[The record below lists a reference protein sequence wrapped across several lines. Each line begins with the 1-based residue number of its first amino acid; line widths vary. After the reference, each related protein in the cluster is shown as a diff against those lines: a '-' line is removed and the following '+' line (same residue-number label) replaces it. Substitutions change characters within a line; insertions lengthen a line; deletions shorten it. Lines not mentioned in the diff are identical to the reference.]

1 MKMILIVLLA
11 TLISLATSQI
21 GTPEC
26 TAAALA
32 LAAQADCQLAVDSI
46 TFANFTQD
54 QFDLVCNDT
63 LECNRLYRSVVQ
75 SCSPVSFPASN
86 FRISACALDMHIIV
100 VCTDFISLHGG
111 ILFTGINF
119 KHMHYPA
126 VYYNL

>member
-1 MKMILIVLLA
+1 MILIVLLA

-46 TFANFTQD
+46 TAANFTQD

-63 LECNRLYRSVVQ
+63 LECNHLYRSVVQ
-75 SCSPVSFPASN
+75 SCSPVSF
-86 FRISACALDMHIIV
+86 RIEFSHFLVFFNMHIIMV
-100 VCTDFISLHGG
+100 YTDFMSAWWLSLYW
-111 ILFTGINF
+111 N
-119 KHMHYPA
+119 
-126 VYYNL
+126 

>member
-46 TFANFTQD
+46 TAANFTQD
-54 QFDLVCNDT
+54 QFDLACNDT
-63 LECNRLYRSVVQ
+63 LECNHLYRSVVQ
-75 SCSPVSFPASN
+75 SCSPVSF
-86 FRISACALDMHIIV
+86 RIEFSHFLVSLICIYVIMVYADFMSAWWL
-100 VCTDFISLHGG
+100 SLYW
-111 ILFTGINF
+111 N
-119 KHMHYPA
+119 
-126 VYYNL
+126 

>member
-46 TFANFTQD
+46 TAANFTQD
-54 QFDLVCNDT
+54 QFDLACNDT
-63 LECNRLYRSVVQ
+63 LECNHLYRSVVQ
-75 SCSPVSFPASN
+75 SCSPVSF
-86 FRISACALDMHIIV
+86 RIEFSHFLVSVIYAY
-100 VCTDFISLHGG
+100 T
-111 ILFTGINF
+111 
-119 KHMHYPA
+119 
-126 VYYNL
+126 